1 MDNSHKPIG
10 PKIHP
15 ASREVLPDD
24 PMELRGFQVPGD
36 PQLMLR
42 LLVEE
47 YARGGWGIDSIMQ
60 LALDPNYQAFHK
72 LLKQLGE
79 EELRIGVGEIIAK
92 CGIIHIKTKE
102 TAPVPQE
109 LVQLNTEPKPTD
121 SSK

>member
-1 MDNSHKPIG
+1 MENSHKSTG
-10 PKIHP
+10 PKTHP

-36 PQLMLR
+36 PQLMLQ

-79 EELRIGVGEIIAK
+79 EELRKRVGEIISQ
-92 CGIIHIKTKE
+92 CGIINVKTKE
-102 TAPVPQE
+102 AASVPQE
-109 LVQLNTEPKPTD
+109 LVQLNTEPKPAD
-121 SSK
+121 PSK